1 MSAGKATG
9 RPMRQPK
16 HTKSEKGYEQIKK
29 RIEKELGGL
38 LKTNQLLI
46 AIQFAA
52 DHECEFD
59 VSDAIAAINER
70 VERHIETLDRLCV

>member
-1 MSAGKATG
+1 MSAVKATE
-9 RPMRQPK
+9 RPTRQPK
-16 HTKSEKGYEQIKK
+16 HRKSEKGCEQIKK

-38 LKTNQLLI
+38 LKTNQLLT

-59 VSDAIAAINER
+59 VSNAIAAINER
-70 VERHIETLDRLCV
+70 VERHIETLDRLCM